1 METQIED
8 GRNGIG
14 PAVEA
19 VESVRDRL
27 EREEQEHT
35 GGAERPL
42 GGYAVLL
49 SVYFVTV
56 VGFGL
61 VVRRRRTLPVRPA
74 AADLA
79 LAAVATHK
87 ISRMLS
93 KDSVLATVRMPFTR
107 FEEPCGSGEVNES
120 VRGQGLRH
128 AVGEL
133 LTCPFCLAQ
142 WVATGFAFGLLL
154 APRATRQVAS
164 VFCAVTASDFLQL
177 AYAAAEKKAE

>member
-1 METQIED
+1 MQTPTVDRDHGSTRVVD
-8 GRNGIG
+8 G
-14 PAVEA
+14 
-19 VESVRDRL
+19 VRECV
-27 EREEQEHT
+27 EREQEEHSQ
-35 GGAERPL
+35 GEERPL

-49 SVYFVTV
+49 ATYLTMVLSL
-56 VGFGL
+56 GF
-61 VVRRRRTLPVRPA
+61 VVRRRRKLPGRPA

-79 LAAVATHK
+79 LVAVATHK
-87 ISRMLS
+87 VARMLS

-107 FEEPCGSGEVNES
+107 FEGPAGLGEVNES
-120 VRGQGLRH
+120 VRGSGLRH

-142 WVATGFAFGLLL
+142 WVATGFTFGMLL

-164 VFCAVTASDFLQL
+164 VFCAVTASDYLQL

>member
-1 METQIED
+1 MARSIAERVGDE
-8 GRNGIG
+8 
-14 PAVEA
+14 
-19 VESVRDRL
+19 
-27 EREEQEHT
+27 EREHAH
-35 GGAERPL
+35 GVERPL

-49 SVYFVTV
+49 SAYAAIVAVL
-56 VGFGL
+56 GL
-61 VVRRRRTLPVRPA
+61 VVRRRRILPVRPA

-93 KDSVLATVRMPFTR
+93 KDAVLAAVRMPFTR
-107 FEEPCGSGEVNES
+107 FEESCGSGEVNES

-128 AVGEL
+128 ALGEL

-154 APRATRQVAS
+154 APRATRQVAAI
-164 VFCAVTASDFLQL
+164 FCAVTASDFLQL

>member
-1 METQIED
+1 MTSATVD
-8 GRNGIG
+8 GQDGELAGVARSL
-14 PAVEA
+14 A
-19 VESVRDRL
+19 
-27 EREEQEHT
+27 ERVGHEQREHA

-42 GGYAVLL
+42 GAYAVLL
-49 SVYFVTV
+49 SGYFVTV

-79 LAAVATHK
+79 MAAVATHK

-93 KDSVLATVRMPFTR
+93 KDAVLATLRMPFTR
-107 FEEPCGSGEVNES
+107 FEEPSGSGEVKES
-120 VRGQGLRH
+120 VRGRGLRH

-164 VFCAVTASDFLQL
+164 IFCAVTASDFLQL

>member
-1 METQIED
+1 MEGQEGGLTS
-8 GRNGIG
+8 
-14 PAVEA
+14 AVDD
-19 VESVRDRL
+19 VRDRL
-27 EREEQEHT
+27 EQEGQEHAN
-35 GGAERPL
+35 GAERPL

-49 SVYFVTV
+49 SCYLSAV
-56 VGFGL
+56 VGLGL
-61 VVRRRRTLPVRPA
+61 VVRRRRILPLRPA
-74 AADLA
+74 APDLA

-87 ISRMLS
+87 IARMLS

-107 FEEPCGSGEVNES
+107 FEEASGSGEVNES
-120 VRGQGLRH
+120 VRGRGLRH

-177 AYAAAEKKAE
+177 TYAAAEKKAE